1 MSSLGHALRRLRAPA
16 WMRYGTRIAL
26 AAANN
31 WSQDRC
37 ASMAASLA
45 FYAAFSLAPLLVVA
59 VAVGSLF
66 FGERAIEGRLY
77 TELESLIGRDAAL
90 AAQAV
95 LANAW
100 KAGEA
105 KTLGWLSLI
114 GTAVGATATFA
125 ELNSSL
131 NAIWR
136 APPARHALAALVRV
150 RLISFGLV
158 LGAGFLLVVLLI
170 ADAAILYVTE
180 VLFANGVLGALVGAI
195 QHLASFGFMCLAFTV
210 LLKVLPDVPVDW
222 VEALDGGVAGA
233 ILFAVGKHLFALYL
247 AHAGGT
253 SVFGAASSLAVLM
266 MWLFFSAAS
275 FLVGA
280 ELAATLS
287 HEHRAPGRPKT
298 EATWRSR

>member
-1 MSSLGHALRRLRAPA
+1 VPSWA
-16 WMRYGTRIAL
+16 RYGARIAMTTS
-26 AAANN
+26 NN
-31 WSQDRC
+31 WLDDRC

-59 VAVGSLF
+59 VAVGALF

-100 KAGEA
+100 QAGEA
-105 KTLGWLSLI
+105 KTLGWLSLG

-125 ELNSSL
+125 ELNSAL

-136 APPARHALAALVRV
+136 APPARYAVAALIRA
-150 RLISFGLV
+150 RLVSFGLV
-158 LGAGFLLVVLLI
+158 IGAGFLLVVLLI
-170 ADAAILYVTE
+170 ADTAILYVTE
-180 VLFANGVLGALVGAI
+180 VIFAKGVLSALIGAI
-195 QHLASFGFMCLAFTV
+195 HTLASFGFLCLVFTV
-210 LLKVLPDVPVDW
+210 LLKVLPDVRVTW
-222 VEALDGGVAGA
+222 NEALYGGVAGA
-233 ILFAVGKHLFALYL
+233 ILFAVGKHLFAIYL
-247 AHAGGT
+247 THAGGT
-253 SVFGAASSLAVLM
+253 NVFGAASSLAVLM
-266 MWLFFSAAS
+266 MWLFFSAAA

-280 ELAATLS
+280 ELAATLG
-287 HEHRAPGRPKT
+287 HERRAPDRPKM

>member
-1 MSSLGHALRRLRAPA
+1 MRALRFVWRSLTPRGVRHAA
-16 WMRYGTRIAL
+16 RIAL
-26 AAANN
+26 ATADHWA
-31 WSQDRC
+31 QDRC

-45 FYAAFSLAPLLVVA
+45 FYAAFSLAPLLVIA
-59 VAVGSLF
+59 VAVGSIF

-77 TELESLIGRDAAL
+77 SELESLIGRDAAL
-90 AAQAV
+90 TAQMV

-100 KAGEA
+100 HAGQA
-105 KTLGWLSLI
+105 HTLGWLSAA
-114 GTAVGATATFA
+114 GTAIGATATFA

-131 NAIWR
+131 NAIWH
-136 APPARHALAALVRV
+136 APPPRRAMAALIRV

-180 VLFANGVLGALVGAI
+180 ALFANGVLGALLGAI
-195 QHLASFGFMCLAFTV
+195 QQMASFGFLCLAFTA
-210 LLKVLPDVPVDW
+210 LLKVLPDTPVDW
-222 VEALDGGVAGA
+222 GEALNGGIAGA

-247 AHAGGT
+247 AKAGST

-266 MWLFFSAAS
+266 MWLFFSAAA

-280 ELAATLS
+280 ELAAVLGRERKASGGTAAEAAWPS
-287 HEHRAPGRPKT
+287 H
-298 EATWRSR
+298 